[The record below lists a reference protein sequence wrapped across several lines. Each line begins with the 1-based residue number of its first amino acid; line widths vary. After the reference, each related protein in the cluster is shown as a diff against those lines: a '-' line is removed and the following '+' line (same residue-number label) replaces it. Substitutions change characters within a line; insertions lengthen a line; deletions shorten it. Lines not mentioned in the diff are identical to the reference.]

1 MAETTYKKGELLF
14 NESVVTSL
22 AYNFAV
28 GTCQTQMFLNQEVL
42 IIDFNGI
49 EYECEA
55 NNYES
60 QYIYGGFNSTTT
72 TPDFSI
78 YPFVINN
85 MVSGSSP
92 EDVVITDTINLLT
105 ENPGTYSLKVYTAIP
120 DSDSDSS
127 SESITIRSYI
137 DRNLPNLNWN
147 ILPQI
152 FESEGVELTEEI
164 KRYLRETPK
173 NTNWNIFKDVV
184 KNNSS
189 WITVFKGEI
198 ETSILYSSMSGELIG
213 GEFSYQNLVIIPTD
227 TTNIKL
233 TVNSKVYELPLSSVP
248 AQAGYT
254 GSSAYVLD
262 RYYGSDERLSNKMP
276 DMEYGSL
283 PYGIGCMFVNSQ
295 LALSLFINNEIGTY
309 SVKVEIPKV

>member
-14 NESVVTSL
+14 EGNITTTNTDGFIMGDFSINTL
-22 AYNFAV
+22 
-28 GTCQTQMFLNQEVL
+28 LNQEVL
-42 IIDFNGI
+42 LTEFNNI
-49 EYECEA
+49 EYVCEA
-55 NNYES
+55 NKS
-60 QYIYGGFNSTTT
+60 GSWYIYGGFNPSG
-72 TPDFSI
+72 PDFTN
-78 YPFVINN
+78 YPFAFYQNDASN
-85 MVSGSSP
+85 
-92 EDVVITDTINLLT
+92 TRLYT
-105 ENPGTYSLKVYTAIP
+105 ENPGTYSLKIYTAIP

-127 SESITIRSYI
+127 SEPITIRSYI
-137 DRNLPNLNWN
+137 DKNLTNLNWN

-164 KRYLRETPK
+164 ERYLKETPK

-184 KNNSS
+184 KNSSS
-189 WITVFKGEI
+189 WITVFEGEI
-198 ETSILYSSMSGELIG
+198 ETSRLYSSMGGKLIG
-213 GEFSYQNLVIIPTD
+213 GEFPYQNLVIIPTD

-262 RYYGSDERLSNKMP
+262 RYYGSDERLSNEMP
-276 DMEYGSL
+276 DMVYGSL